1 MVEAMVGMGYPLY
14 FMTIIGLAKMAG
26 VVVVLVPDWPRL
38 KEWAYAGIT
47 FNLMGAAASH
57 AFSGDGFDH
66 AVRPIGILA
75 LGLSA
80 RGDGDPLRE
89 RVRRPWR
96 LKRLKRTRRCE
107 PACATVSGGQ
117 RMTHFKRFAAVAVLF
132 LVGVGCGG
140 PMLVFPGGALSG
152 EVVTEAVPDW
162 SFVTAAFVDIEFR
175 PEDPYSVQLN
185 YLVKDGILY
194 IDPKEG
200 RRWFDYLREDP
211 RVRARF
217 DERVYQL
224 TAVLVGRPG
233 ELEGFDPDR
242 FIYRLDARR

>member
-1 MVEAMVGMGYPLY
+1 
-14 FMTIIGLAKMAG
+14 
-26 VVVVLVPDWPRL
+26 
-38 KEWAYAGIT
+38 
-47 FNLMGAAASH
+47 
-57 AFSGDGFDH
+57 
-66 AVRPIGILA
+66 
-75 LGLSA
+75 
-80 RGDGDPLRE
+80 
-89 RVRRPWR
+89 
-96 LKRLKRTRRCE
+96 
-107 PACATVSGGQ
+107 
-117 RMTHFKRFAAVAVLF
+117 
-132 LVGVGCGG
+132 
-140 PMLVFPGGALSG
+140 MLVFPGGALSG

-162 SFVTAAFVDIEFR
+162 SFVRAAFVDIEFR